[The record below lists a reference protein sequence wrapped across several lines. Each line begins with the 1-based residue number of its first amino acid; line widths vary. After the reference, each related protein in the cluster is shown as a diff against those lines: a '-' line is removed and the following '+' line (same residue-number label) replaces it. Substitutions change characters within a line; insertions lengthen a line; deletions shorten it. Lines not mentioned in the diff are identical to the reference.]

1 MSCYIILSSKKELSS
16 LSSLYLLAYP
26 IHGILPAM
34 LYIAQVLLSA
44 AVLVHIYVFRFLQP
58 THLHFFLLM
67 YLYVGEVKQYFPGVD
82 L

>member
-1 MSCYIILSSKKELSS
+1 
-16 LSSLYLLAYP
+16 
-26 IHGILPAM
+26 M

-44 AVLVHIYVFRFLQP
+44 AVLAHIYVFRFLQP

-82 L
+82 LWDCFELSGGEKNPQKGAQEVTGLNYYSG